1 MLRNTNNFDNIEL
14 MRTVKREFSDRGVR
28 DLPGTYFSRDGCLKI
43 TISERSEQPKAS
55 ELDRVSSEYS
65 VIQHNLYDPNYH
77 GGEVLFKGPKY
88 KAKKFFKKQIKL
100 AELLLE

>member
-1 MLRNTNNFDNIEL
+1 MNRNTNNFDQLEL
-14 MRTVKREFSDRGVR
+14 LRTVKKEFSDRGVR
-28 DLPGTYFSRDGCLKI
+28 NLPDTYFSRDGCLKI
-43 TISERSEQPKAS
+43 TISERSES
-55 ELDRVSSEYS
+55 LNE